1 MQARLILEDGTVFT
15 GKAFGSAVQTSGE
28 VVFHTGVTGL
38 QDMLSNP
45 SNEGLIMTMTQPL
58 IGTVG
63 ISRDQVEA
71 IKSYVKGLVVREL
84 QHVPSNWRSDY
95 TLDDILKQHG
105 IPGISDIDTRML
117 TTRIRNHGTMKGL
130 ITTSDLPNEALL
142 EQLRETTLSTDQVKR
157 VSTPNVYHVPGDKE
171 KVVVIDY
178 GLKQALLKPL
188 IDRKCDVVV
197 VPYSTSADQIS
208 AMMPD
213 GIILS
218 NGPGNPKDVAG
229 AVETIQQLLPRF
241 PLFGIGLGHQLLAL
255 ACGADTE
262 KMKHGH
268 RGNNQPI
275 KVISTSKCYITSQ
288 NHSYEVKA
296 SSLEKTRL
304 QVTHINNNDLSVE
317 GLKHQDYPAFSV
329 QYEPEA
335 SPGPLDSLYVFDDF
349 IAMMK
354 EHKLKQQ
361 QQPRQAIH
369 YAAYA
374 AAAVEE
380 KGGRQHA

>member
-15 GKAFGSAVQTSGE
+15 GKAFGSAEQTNGE

-45 SNEGLIMTMTQPL
+45 SNEGLIMTLTQPL
-58 IGTVG
+58 IGTAG
-63 ISRDQVEA
+63 ISRENIES

-84 QHVPSNWRSDY
+84 QDIPSNWRSDY
-95 TLDDILKQHG
+95 TLDDMMKQHG
-105 IPGISDIDTRML
+105 IPGISEVDTRML
-117 TTRIRNHGTMKGL
+117 TTKIRDNGTLKGL
-130 ITTSDLPNEALL
+130 ITTSDLSDEALL
-142 EQLRETTLSTDQVKR
+142 EQLRETTLPTDQVAR
-157 VSTPNVYHVPGDKE
+157 VSTQSIYNIPGQKE

-178 GLKQALLKPL
+178 GLKNAMLQQL
-188 IDRKCDVVV
+188 INRGCHVVV
-197 VPYSTSADQIS
+197 VPYDTSAAEIS

-218 NGPGNPKDVAG
+218 NGPGNPKDVSG
-229 AVETIQQLLPRF
+229 AIETVQSLLERF

-275 KVISTSKCYITSQ
+275 KVVSTNKCYITAQ
-288 NHSYEVKA
+288 NHSYAVNAA
-296 SSLEKTRL
+296 SVEKTRL
-304 QVTHINNNDLSVE
+304 HITHINNNDLTVE
-317 GLKHQDYPAFSV
+317 GLKHKDYPAFSL

-335 SPGPLDSLYVFDDF
+335 SPGPLDSQFVFDDF
-349 IAMMK
+349 IAMI
-354 EHKLKQQ
+354 HDHKQQ
-361 QQPRQAIH
+361 QEQLPRQAMQ

-374 AAAVEE
+374 EEQE